1 MKRILLM
8 AVMTAL
14 IAVSCNELTGKK
26 QTPEFVPGEMVTT
39 KFGEKVLIIDTMAG
53 CKCAGG
59 FYGEYEVKR
68 NGNSKTE
75 SMPAA
80 EIASRAEE

>member
-1 MKRILLM
+1 MKKILIM
-8 AVMTAL
+8 AAMSVILCTAC
-14 IAVSCNELTGKK
+14 AELQQKK
-26 QTPEFVPGEMVTT
+26 QTPEYSPGDMVQT

-59 FYGEYEVKR
+59 FYGEYEVKKK
-68 NGNSKTE
+68 GSSTVE
-75 SMPAA
+75 IMPAA